1 MTPEQTADVLG
12 EKELADLAGAPVAFL
27 RRAVELGIVRPGD
40 GERPYR
46 RADLSRVRLA
56 LACDL
61 AGLPLDGIGKAVAD
75 GRVAFDFLDGAQY
88 RFAGHTDQTYRELC
102 AERGLDLELLLRLQE
117 AQGIAVPDPDDFVR
131 EDDLQMVGAMQIAG
145 MFGVPAEPMVR
156 MMRVYGESMRRMTE
170 GENQIYRTYIEEPM
184 LAGGMDVAAM
194 MASTS
199 EFGTQYTTIM
209 DSSLLAMY
217 HRQQERVWLGNMVE
231 RIEAALEEMGLAER
245 SARPPA
251 MCFLDLVGY
260 TRLTE
265 EQGDAAAAELA
276 GSLAGVVQG
285 VSQRH
290 GGRPVKWLGDGVMFY
305 FPDPGEAVRSSLEMV
320 RETASA
326 GLPPAH
332 VGLHAG
338 PVVQQDGDF
347 FGRTVNLA
355 SRVAGRAGADEVLV
369 TDDVVDVAGQ
379 LDDVRFADAGSA
391 ELKNVSHPVRL
402 WRAEAS

>member
-1 MTPEQTADVLG
+1 MAPEQNADALT
-12 EKELADLAGAPVAFL
+12 EQELADLAGTPVAFL

-40 GERPYR
+40 GERPFR

-56 LACDL
+56 LACDG
-61 AGLPLDGIGKAVAD
+61 AGLPLDGIGKAVAE

-88 RFAGHTDQTYRELC
+88 RFARHTSQTYRQLC
-102 AERGLDLELLLRLQE
+102 AERGLDLGLLFRLQE
-117 AQGIAVPDPDDFVR
+117 AQGIAVPEPNDFVR
-131 EDDLQMVGAMQIAG
+131 EDELQMVAAMQIAS
-145 MFGVPAEPMVR
+145 MFGVPPEPMVR
-156 MMRVYGESMRRMTE
+156 MMRVYGESLRRMAE
-170 GENQIYRTYIEEPM
+170 GENQVYRTYIEEPM
-184 LAGGMDVAAM
+184 LASGMDVGAM
-194 MASTS
+194 MASSS
-199 EFGTQYTTIM
+199 EFGTQYATIM

-231 RIEAALEEMGLAER
+231 RIEAALDEMGMAER
-245 SARPPA
+245 PARPPA

-265 EQGDAAAAELA
+265 ERGDVAAAELA

-320 RETASA
+320 AQTGSA

-338 PVVQQDGDF
+338 PVVQQDGDY

-369 TDDVVDVAGQ
+369 TDDVVGVAGE
-379 LDDVRFADAGSA
+379 LDGVRFQDAGSA
-391 ELKNVSHPVRL
+391 ELKNVSYPVRL
-402 WRAEAS
+402 WRAEAR

>member
-1 MTPEQTADVLG
+1 MTREGLG
-12 EKELADLAGAPVAFL
+12 EAELADLAGVPVAFL
-27 RRAVELGIVRPGD
+27 RRAAGLGIVRPAEGD
-40 GERPYR
+40 QPYR
-46 RADLSRVRLA
+46 ESDLSRLRLA

-61 AGLPLDGIGKAVAD
+61 AGLPLDGIGKAVGE
-75 GRVAFDFLDGAQY
+75 GRIAFDFLDLPQY
-88 RFAGHTDQTYRELC
+88 RFARHTNQTYRELC
-102 AERGLDLELLLRLQE
+102 AERGVELELLQRLQE
-117 AQGIAVPDPDDFVR
+117 AQGLAAPDPDDLVR
-131 EDDLQMVGAMQIAG
+131 EDDLQMIGAMQIAG

-156 MMRVYGESMRRMTE
+156 MMRVYGESMRRMAE
-170 GENQIYRTYIEEPM
+170 GENQVYRTYIEDPM
-184 LAGGMDVAAM
+184 LASGLDVAAM
-194 MASTS
+194 MASAS
-199 EFGTQYTTIM
+199 EFGAQYSAVM
-209 DSSLLAMY
+209 DGSLVAMY

-231 RIEAALEEMGLAER
+231 RIESALEEMGLAER
-245 SARPPA
+245 PARPPA

-265 EQGDAAAAELA
+265 ERGDAAAAELA

-320 RETASA
+320 SETGAA

-338 PVVQQDGDF
+338 PVVQQDGDY

-355 SRVAGRAGADEVLV
+355 SRVAGRAAADEVLV
-369 TDDVVDVAGQ
+369 TDDVVETSGR
-379 LDDVRFADAGSA
+379 LDGVRFEDAGSA
-391 ELKNVSHPVRL
+391 ELKNVAHPVRL
-402 WRAEAS
+402 WRAEAH

>member
-1 MTPEQTADVLG
+1 MTPEQTTDALG
-12 EKELADLAGAPVAFL
+12 ERELADLAGAPVAFL
-27 RRAVELGIVRPGD
+27 RRAVELGIVRPGE

-56 LACDL
+56 LVCDL

-102 AERGLDLELLLRLQE
+102 EQRGLDLDLLRRLQE

-184 LAGGMDVAAM
+184 LATGMDVAAM

-199 EFGTQYTTIM
+199 EFGTQYATIM

-245 SARPPA
+245 SVRPPA

-369 TDDVVDVAGQ
+369 TEDVVDVAGQ